1 MLPNGLVSLKF
12 WLRLLRIMLEIWEEV
27 SNRGTILMLLE
38 RLKL

>member
-12 WLRLLRIMLEIWEEV
+12 WLRLLRIMLEICEEV
-27 SNRGTILMLLE
+27 SNRGRILMLLE